1 LNNTAQQIIDQHKGK
16 MPIYI
21 SEFFDSI
28 KFKIE
33 SKSNK
38 KDQISILKEYD
49 NKDLFLNYLNQRMT
63 PFISRYFS
71 MNTNIDDD
79 DEELD
84 LAFSS
89 DNEN

>member
-1 LNNTAQQIIDQHKGK
+1 VPRK
-16 MPIYI
+16 YI
-21 SEFFDSI
+21 SEFFDNI

-33 SKSNK
+33 NKSNK

-71 MNTNIDDD
+71 INTNIYNDDYN
-79 DEELD
+79 DEGLD
-84 LAFSS
+84 LAFSF